1 MEIRGGPNGQV
12 RVSCKEANRADIV
25 LRWVEDGLTSCEDIA
40 RETGFGVFS
49 LPQTF
54 AAPKLNQSDKPNLSG
69 TWTLDLKSI
78 GFTRTPDEP
87 NRS

>member
-40 RETGFGVFS
+40 REMGLSKGTVS
-49 LPQTF
+49 
-54 AAPKLNQSDKPNLSG
+54 KLASKLCKARK
-69 TWTLDLKSI
+69 LKKNGREYALI
-78 GFTRTPDEP
+78 GR
-87 NRS
+87 